1 MNSTNTRYIY
11 FHRPSFGPEEEAE
24 VIAAMRS
31 GWITTGDRT
40 KLFEQKIKE
49 YTGSPYAIGLNSCT
63 AGLHLALLCCGV
75 KPGDEVITTS
85 ITFASTANV
94 IVHCGATPVFV
105 DVDNDTLNINPDLI
119 EQKITKK
126 TKAIIAVHFMG
137 QPCKMD
143 EINAIA
149 KKHNI
154 PVIEDAAHA
163 LESVYKGKKIGSIS
177 PFTAFSF
184 YATKNITTG
193 EGGMLTVQDE
203 ECANKARVMSL
214 HGISRDAWKRYSDE
228 GYKHWDI
235 LYPGFKYN
243 MFDLQASLGI
253 HQLDKIDS
261 FLKNRKRLVENYN
274 REFAD
279 LPGLEPVLQNIQNK
293 NDKNAYHLYVLRV
306 QPKYLKSSRDEI
318 MNMIQQHGIG
328 LGVHFR
334 AIHLLHYYAS
344 TYNYKKGILPV
355 AEDNSDRV
363 FSIPLYPSLTDND
376 FDYIVDTIKN
386 CDQICNK
393 IIFVSSLNKDKEKNI
408 SYWSTPYDLG

>member
-1 MNSTNTRYIY
+1 MSSTNTRYIY

-40 KLFEQKIKE
+40 KLFEKKFRE
-49 YTGSPYAIGLNSCT
+49 LTGSPHAIGLNSCT

-75 KPGDEVITTS
+75 QPGDEVITTS

-105 DVDNDTLNINPDLI
+105 DVDKDTLNINTDLI
-119 EQKITKK
+119 EKHITKK
-126 TKAIIAVHFMG
+126 TKAIIAVHFVG

-143 EINAIA
+143 EITSIA
-149 KKHNI
+149 EKYNI
-154 PVIEDAAHA
+154 PVIEDAAHGI
-163 LESVYKGKKIGSIS
+163 ETVYKGKKVGNIS
-177 PFTAFSF
+177 QFTAFSF

-193 EGGMLTVQDE
+193 EGGMLTLKDDE
-203 ECANKARVMSL
+203 AAEKARIMSL
-214 HGISRDAWKRYSDE
+214 HGISRDAWKRYSDS

-243 MFDLQASLGI
+243 MFDIQAALGI

-261 FLKNRKRLVENYN
+261 FWQKRKELVERYN
-274 REFAD
+274 SEFAD
-279 LPGLEPVLQNIQNK
+279 TPGLEPVLQKLQHPD
-293 NDKNAYHLYVLRV
+293 DKNAYHLYVLRV
-306 QPKYLKSSRDEI
+306 KSEYLKASRDEI
-318 MNMIQQHGIG
+318 MNMIQEHGIG

-344 TYNYKKGILPV
+344 TYNYKKGVLPV

-363 FSIPLYPSLTDND
+363 FSIPLYPALTDDD
-376 FDYIVDTIKN
+376 FGYIVDNIK
-386 CDQICNK
+386 K
-393 IIFVSSLNKDKEKNI
+393 IIKSVTK
-408 SYWSTPYDLG
+408 